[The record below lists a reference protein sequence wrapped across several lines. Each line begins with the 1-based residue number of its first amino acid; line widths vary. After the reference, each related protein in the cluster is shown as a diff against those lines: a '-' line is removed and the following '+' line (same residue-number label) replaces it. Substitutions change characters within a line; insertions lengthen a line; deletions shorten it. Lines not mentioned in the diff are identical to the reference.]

1 MKKFLAVLLCGC
13 LMMGVAAGCGTEQA
27 ETETEEETADVRKI
41 DGYYPFSTIHYM
53 EGVDDV
59 EEAPASLYSGTH
71 EDLEGTPYKFI
82 GEVTGVKTIDEID
95 DETPMPCFFVRTENG
110 DVLVTNGAYI
120 LAKDVKDLE
129 DFDDENFFDFFTEM
143 PKVGEYVCVYA
154 DYKGYNE
161 MSNFIVASYNPDCMV
176 KAMAYCYKTDGDNSD
191 TANTVEKGEEFS
203 FSAGNYYVGEDIPA
217 GRYDVKWVSGIG
229 NCITNGMI
237 ETFADSDSAI
247 QSYSNLDL
255 EKGEKI
261 QVSGSLTIKFTAK

>member
-27 ETETEEETADVRKI
+27 ETETEKETADVRKI

-71 EDLEGTPYKFI
+71 EDMEGTPYKFI

-161 MSNFIVASYNPDCMV
+161 MSNFIVEIGRASCRERV
-176 KAMAYCYKTDGDNSD
+176 
-191 TANTVEKGEEFS
+191 
-203 FSAGNYYVGEDIPA
+203 
-217 GRYDVKWVSGIG
+217 
-229 NCITNGMI
+229 
-237 ETFADSDSAI
+237 
-247 QSYSNLDL
+247 
-255 EKGEKI
+255 
-261 QVSGSLTIKFTAK
+261 